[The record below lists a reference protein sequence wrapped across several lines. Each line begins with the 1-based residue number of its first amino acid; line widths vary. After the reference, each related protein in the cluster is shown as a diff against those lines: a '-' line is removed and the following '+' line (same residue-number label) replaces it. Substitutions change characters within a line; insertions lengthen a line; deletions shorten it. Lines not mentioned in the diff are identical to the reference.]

1 VECRL
6 ADVSTRA
13 LLECLHHEPT
23 EICVMAERAMN
34 ARLQGGC
41 QVPIAALALIKGE
54 GDAAILHLQGL
65 VGSVDGNNILRSQ
78 ISGSLHMNEELGE
91 ILAEDLL
98 RQGAA
103 SILEA
108 L

>member
-1 VECRL
+1 M
-6 ADVSTRA
+6 ATTDPA
-13 LLECLHHEPT
+13 LLYL
-23 EICVMAERAMN
+23 R
-34 ARLQGGC
+34 
-41 QVPIAALALIKGE
+41 
-54 GDAAILHLQGL
+54 GL
-65 VGSVDGNNILRSQ
+65 VGRVDGSKILRSE
-78 ISGSLHMNEELGE
+78 ISGSLHMSEDLGE